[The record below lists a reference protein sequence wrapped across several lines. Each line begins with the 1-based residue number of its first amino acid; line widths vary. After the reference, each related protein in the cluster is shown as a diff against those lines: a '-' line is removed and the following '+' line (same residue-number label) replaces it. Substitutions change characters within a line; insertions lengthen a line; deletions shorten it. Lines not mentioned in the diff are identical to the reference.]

1 MCLRG
6 VGPEAPL
13 GRARHLPVSSPSPL
27 HPPEPVTPISSD
39 SPTPSGLRLVDALLV
54 GLLAAAMGFV
64 LAGVDSDPDLWGRI
78 AYARLALEQ
87 GRLFPN
93 VDPYSYTAP
102 GAAWQDHEYGFSWLA
117 WGVHEALGWP
127 GLRLLRLGLYFG
139 ALGLCLVPA
148 WRLARGSGPRLLLFA
163 LPAVAM
169 APGFVGPRAQSV
181 TFLLFAWLL
190 FCLYRATERGP
201 WWVLWGVL
209 PMPLWVNVHGGFLA
223 GGGVACVWGV
233 LWGVRAL
240 KRRDWKAVGVLTGAG
255 AWSVASLFV
264 TPWGPEYP
272 LFLVR
277 TATMPRPYVPEWA
290 APSLFSANWWLVVLL
305 ALVMAAGLWWFRPRR
320 WPELAA
326 LGVVLLAASRHQ
338 RHLPFLAIAVLMFA
352 VPMVLGA
359 WEARR
364 REPVK
369 EPPRRAV
376 LLMGGV
382 LGALVL
388 ALLGGTVSSIFQ
400 GAPAEPNFP
409 AQALTEVER
418 RGLKGGLLVDFEW
431 AQYVIYR
438 LPPGVQVA
446 FDGRYEAVYPD
457 AVVDAFVAWNY
468 GHEGWEALPNDART
482 RLALVASGSEREARL
497 LKSPGW
503 TKVYED
509 DLAVLFTKAETPAE
523 AVRTE

>member
-1 MCLRG
+1 
-6 VGPEAPL
+6 VT
-13 GRARHLPVSSPSPL
+13 PSP
-27 HPPEPVTPISSD
+27 SD
-39 SPTPSGLRLVDALLV
+39 SPALSPSGLRLVDALLV
-54 GLLAAAMGFV
+54 ALLAAAMGFV

-93 VDPYSYTAP
+93 ADPYSYTAP
-102 GAAWQDHEYGFSWLA
+102 GALWQDHEYGFSWLA

-127 GLRLLRLGLYFG
+127 GLRLLRLALYFG

-163 LPAVAM
+163 LPALAM

-181 TFLLFAWLL
+181 TFVLFAWLL
-190 FCLYRATERGP
+190 FCLHRASERGP
-201 WWVLWGVL
+201 WWVVAGVL

-240 KRRDWKAVGVLTGAG
+240 RRRDWKAVGVLTGAG
-255 AWSVASLFV
+255 VWSVGSLFV

-290 APSLFSANWWLVVLL
+290 APSLFSANWWMVVLL
-305 ALVMAAGLWWFRPRR
+305 ALVIGAALWVRPRR

-338 RHLPFLAIAVLMFA
+338 RHIPFLAIAVLMFA
-352 VPMVLGA
+352 APMVLRA
-359 WEARR
+359 WAERR
-364 REPVK
+364 QQPVK
-369 EPPRRAV
+369 EPPRQAV
-376 LLMGGV
+376 LLMAGV

-388 ALLGGTVSSIFQ
+388 ALLGGTVSSVFR
-400 GAPAEPNFP
+400 GAPAEPDFP
-409 AQALTEVER
+409 TRAMAEVER

-497 LKSPGW
+497 LKSSHW
-503 TKVYED
+503 TRVYED
-509 DLAVLFTKAETPAE
+509 EVAVLFTKVDAPAD
-523 AVRTE
+523 AARTE

>member
-1 MCLRG
+1 M
-6 VGPEAPL
+6 
-13 GRARHLPVSSPSPL
+13 SPSPSAA
-27 HPPEPVTPISSD
+27 PPAGIRY
-39 SPTPSGLRLVDALLV
+39 LDALLV
-54 GLLAAAMGFV
+54 ALVAAAMGFV

-78 AYARLALEQ
+78 AYAKLALEQ

-93 VDPYSYTAP
+93 ADPYSYTAP
-102 GAAWQDHEYGFSWLA
+102 GAPWQDHEYGFSWLA

-127 GLRLLRLGLYFG
+127 GLRLLRLVLYFT

-148 WRLARGSGPRLLLFA
+148 WRLARGSGPRLLLFT
-163 LPAVAM
+163 LPALAM

-190 FCLYRATERGP
+190 FCLHRTSERGP
-201 WWVLWGVL
+201 GWVLAGVL
-209 PMPLWVNVHGGFLA
+209 PMPLWVNIHGGFLA

-233 LWGVRAL
+233 LWGLDAVR
-240 KRRDWKAVGVLTGAG
+240 RRDWRAVGLLTLGG
-255 AWSVASLFV
+255 AWCLGSLFV

-272 LFLVR
+272 LFLLR

-290 APSLFSANWWLVVLL
+290 APALFSANWWLVALL
-305 ALVMAAGLWWFRPRR
+305 ALAGALALRARPRR

-326 LGVVLLAASRHQ
+326 VGVVLLAASRHQ
-338 RHLPFLAIAVLMFA
+338 RHIPFLAIAMLMFTVPA
-352 VPMVLGA
+352 VLSA

-369 EPPRRAV
+369 APPRQGV
-376 LLMGGV
+376 LTLGAV
-382 LGALVL
+382 LGAVVL
-388 ALLGGTVSSIFQ
+388 ALLGGTAASVFQ
-400 GAPAEPNFP
+400 GPPAEPDFP
-409 AQALTEVER
+409 AQAMAELER

-431 AQYVIYR
+431 AQYVISR

-468 GHEGWEALPNDART
+468 GHPGWEALPEDART

-497 LKSPGW
+497 LTLPGW
-503 TKVYED
+503 TRVYRD
-509 DLAVLFTKAETPAE
+509 TLAALFTKVDAPTETAPASGRISPE
-523 AVRTE
+523 LRTDAAVE